1 MHPFLSFFLLNA
13 FLLYQI
19 RKKRKGRK
27 KEERTKE
34 K

>member
-1 MHPFLSFFLLNA
+1 MHPFLSFFLINA

-19 RKKRKGRK
+19 REKRKGRK